1 MPQLSLNNLLPK
13 KPRSFFSKL
22 LITLVDYLLG
32 ISQLNR
38 VYQDSG
44 LKGLEKK
51 AFATRFVNVF
61 ELTVK
66 SQTNLPQLI
75 PPKGAAIVV
84 ANHPYGGIEG
94 VILAFLLSSVR
105 GDVKILANQ
114 ALKIIPELAD
124 FFIFTNP
131 LVPGAKGNAKSLR
144 ACKDHLAQG
153 GLLVLFPAG
162 RVSYPGRDGQVTDHQ
177 WHRIVGALTSFTQA
191 PLIPCFISGKNSDFF
206 YFMGK
211 IYFRFRMLLLI
222 REMLN
227 SKGRTVEVTFGQ
239 ATLLPSLPE
248 KTQMTTDIARLMTYL
263 HAPEYQHQWPV
274 CKAPE
279 MLPLAASQ
287 LPHNLDNEI
296 SQLPQDQCL
305 LQYKYF
311 KVYYASRAQCPAV
324 IEDIRRLREENFRQF
339 DEGSGLP
346 QDGDAFDDTYTHL
359 FVYDT
364 QNQAITGA
372 YRMGQTDNLLAQGG
386 VSQLYLNRMFDFS
399 AEFINQQQP
408 CLEMGRSFVVA
419 SHQRSFHGLLLLFKG
434 IGAFVCKFPQYRTLY
449 GTVSLSKQYT
459 PMSVRLIEQFLVT
472 SSSDVK
478 PKKQFDVDVPNDIK
492 QYLASYPAD
501 IEILELLVKQIEP
514 DGKGLPVLVK
524 LYHQLGAKFYC
535 VGIDPNFAE
544 TPGLLLSVDLPHAPE
559 RLLKLYLGQ
568 GAEAYLQHNVHTSQ
582 AQ

>member
-1 MPQLSLNNLLPK
+1 MSQLSLKNLLQK
-13 KPRSFFSKL
+13 QQNSFITRL
-22 LITLVDYLLG
+22 LMNLLDHLLG

-38 VYQDSG
+38 VYQQSA
-44 LKGLEKK
+44 LKGLDKN
-51 AFATRFVNVF
+51 AFAARFVAVF
-61 ELTVK
+61 ELRLQHQ
-66 SQTNLPQLI
+66 SNLPSLI
-75 PPKGAAIVV
+75 PHKGAAIVV

-94 VILAFLLSSVR
+94 VILAFLLSSIR

-144 ACKDHLAQG
+144 ACKEHLAQG
-153 GLLVLFPAG
+153 GLLVVFPAG
-162 RVSYPGRDGQVTDHQ
+162 RVSYPNSDNQITDHQ

-191 PLIPCFISGKNSDFF
+191 PLIPCFISGNNSYFF
-206 YFMGK
+206 YLMGK

-222 REMLN
+222 REMLK
-227 SKGRTVEVTFGQ
+227 SKGRTINITFGQ
-239 ATLLPSLPE
+239 PIVLPSFPE
-248 KTQMTTDIARLMTYL
+248 KTQMTTDIARLLTYL
-263 HAPEYQHQWPV
+263 QDPKYQHPWPS
-274 CKAPE
+274 CKVPE

-287 LPHNLDNEI
+287 LPQNLDDAI
-296 SQLPQDQCL
+296 SLLPQDQCL

-311 KVYYASRAQCPAV
+311 KVYYASRAQCPTV
-324 IEDIRRLREENFRQF
+324 IEEIRRLREENFRLF

-346 QDGDAFDDTYTHL
+346 QDGDGFDNTYTHL
-359 FVYDT
+359 FVYDS

-372 YRMGQTDNLLAQGG
+372 YRMGQTDNLLLQGD
-386 VSQLYLNRMFDFS
+386 VSQLYLSRMFDFS
-399 AEFINQQQP
+399 AEFLNQQQP

-459 PMSVRLIEQFLVT
+459 PLSVRLIEQFLVT
-472 SSSDVK
+472 TSSEVK
-478 PKKQFDVDVPNDIK
+478 AKKQLAADIPNDIK
-492 QYLASYPAD
+492 HYLATYPAD
-501 IEILELLVKQIEP
+501 IEVLELVVKQIEP

-544 TPGLLLSVDLPHAPE
+544 TPGLLLCVDLPRAPE

-568 GAEAYLQHNVHTSQ
+568 GAEAYKTHNEKR
-582 AQ
+582 